1 MDAFEYRDG
10 CLWVEGAR
18 VEDVA
23 REHGTPLY
31 LYSKG
36 TLVDHYEKLVDALAE
51 FDPLI
56 CYSVKVN
63 GNLSVLRTLAA
74 EGSGF
79 DLVSGGELFR
89 ALRAGGEPERFVFAG
104 VGKTDRE
111 LDEAL
116 DAGIRLFTVESVPE
130 LETLSAR
137 AAGRGKR
144 ASVALRVNPDVDAH
158 THEHITTGVAEAKFG
173 IDLDT
178 IDGIFADPDR
188 FPGVLIDGFHM
199 HIGSQITETG
209 PYALALERLAPLY
222 AKYRSEKTPLGHLD
236 IGGGFGINY
245 TGGEAKPAGAFAEAI
260 APRVREIGAR
270 LVLEPGRFIAGN
282 AGVLVCRVIYVKR
295 TPAKW
300 FVIVDAGMNDLMRPL
315 LYGARHA
322 IWPVQADGPPP
333 ERGGD
338 AGAAKSLEPA
348 DVVGPIC
355 ESGDFLGKGVKLPE
369 VKRGDLI
376 AVFSAGAYGFT
387 MSSNYNAR
395 PRAAE
400 ILVDGSDVKLARRRE
415 TYEDLV
421 RGEE

>member
-222 AKYRSEKTPLGHLD
+222 GRRVRRGYRPPRPRDRRPARARARALHRRQRGRPRLPRDLREAHA
-236 IGGGFGINY
+236 
-245 TGGEAKPAGAFAEAI
+245 GEVVRDRGRGNERPDEAAALRRQARDMAGAGRR
-260 APRVREIGAR
+260 PPAR
-270 LVLEPGRFIAGN
+270 
-282 AGVLVCRVIYVKR
+282 
-295 TPAKW
+295 
-300 FVIVDAGMNDLMRPL
+300 
-315 LYGARHA
+315 ARR
-322 IWPVQADGPPP
+322 G
-333 ERGGD
+333 RGGREVAR
-338 AGAAKSLEPA
+338 AG
-348 DVVGPIC
+348 
-355 ESGDFLGKGVKLPE
+355 
-369 VKRGDLI
+369 
-376 AVFSAGAYGFT
+376 
-387 MSSNYNAR
+387 
-395 PRAAE
+395 
-400 ILVDGSDVKLARRRE
+400 RRRRCL
-415 TYEDLV
+415 TSL
-421 RGEE
+421 RAQ